1 MSGEIGRWENVLR
14 HVVQEQEKILEIL
27 RSIVPTEVKIAL
39 DNQISRKSAMYKSAQ
54 VIKTYLISIFMIKAM
69 CL

>member
-1 MSGEIGRWENVLR
+1 MSGEIGRWENVPR
-14 HVVQEQEKILEIL
+14 HVVQEQEQIVELL

-54 VIKTYLISIFMIKAM
+54 VIQIYLISIFMIKATI
-69 CL
+69 L